1 MDGIAAALRA
11 GMSPSQAIGFACEEG
26 AAPLADAEDAD
37 DALGRP
43 CGDGRLLRGRH
54 RLRGPRSARDHPRPE
69 FPHRR
74 RHVRALAGARP
85 DPGRAGRARRV
96 RRLRPHRLGGDGR
109 AAGRGTPNAPPL
121 PARLQRPRACPRAA
135 PTTRLRGRLRG
146 PDGRSRLPR
155 RRLALRRL
163 PAPGERAAARGPCV
177 RLGGSAGRIHAVW
190 TRSLARRRLADRA
203 LLAPCQHR
211 PVRNGSLPRSPAATP
226 CLLRTAARRT
236 TAPAA

>member
-1 MDGIAAALRA
+1 ARR
-11 GMSPSQAIGFACEEG
+11 
-26 AAPLADAEDAD
+26 LA
-37 DALGRP
+37 
-43 CGDGRLLRGRH
+43 RLLRLLPLP
-54 RLRGPRSARDHPRPE
+54 RLPRGKARRPRRP
-69 FPHRR
+69 
-74 RHVRALAGARP
+74 VAGA
-85 DPGRAGRARRV
+85 GRGGDAATCPVDRRQRRAHV
-96 RRLRPHRLGGDGR
+96 RRLLVPPRLAPARLQDGSVAVTVFRLRRLRRPHRLGGDGR

-135 PTTRLRGRLRG
+135 PTTRVRGRLRG
-146 PDGRSRLPR
+146 PDGHSRLPR

-211 PVRNGSLPRSPAATP
+211 PVRNGALPRSPAATP
-226 CLLRTAARRT
+226 CLLRSAARRGT
-236 TAPAA
+236 TAPAT